1 MKKTSYSKVLDVIAR
16 SNGYIDK
23 LEMFRDY
30 NFIPTVL
37 TPKHRKREFL
47 ILLYRHIKQSIK
59 KR

>member
-1 MKKTSYSKVLDVIAR
+1 MKKTFYSNLLDVIAKD
-16 SNGYIDK
+16 NGYIDK

-37 TPKHRKREFL
+37 TPKHRKSEF
-47 ILLYRHIKQSIK
+47 IVLLYRHFKQIIK